1 MIRCKRRN
9 KIKNQY
15 DFNIQVID
23 EINKLKLQNQHLRER
38 IRVLERRVIDL
49 EIAVAVRKI

>member
-23 EINKLKLQNQHLRER
+23 EINKIKLQNQHLRER
-38 IRVLERRVIDL
+38 IRVLERRIIDL

>member
-23 EINKLKLQNQHLRER
+23 EINKIKLQNLHLRER